1 MTLLK
6 LSRTLKGT
14 SKPDLSAIVT
24 QKEYTFKEKDLL
36 HDTICDLEIGLD
48 TLMWQEPHI
57 TTKSGPNG
65 QALVTSV
72 YDLSILPPTL
82 YKNIVTVGG
91 SMLETYMGD
100 IKENLDMDKWN
111 TKYSVTAKGNLRKLS
126 VVNDPDAKSRIIGI
140 LDYWS
145 QTALKPLHDELLR
158 IIKDKFRADCT
169 YNQGL
174 FLKYL
179 PHMEG
184 PYYSLDLKNATDSF
198 SILFQKEVLSFIK
211 SEDYSEAWA
220 DIMVGYPFKNIDP
233 TGDPV
238 YYKQGQPMGAY
249 SSWPMFSLCHHLI
262 VQMAAKKANKTLP
275 WNQYALLGDDIVL
288 TDATVV
294 EYYRQLIKSVGG
306 SFSEVKSH
314 TSLHSYELAKR
325 WIVNGTEITGAP
337 LRAFLTKEKYS
348 FLTEKVSELM
358 TRWGYMERF
367 PITVGPLKD
376 LYCILHPS
384 DLAAKWAE
392 KGYMYWLLPK
402 KQDSLQ
408 LAEHKIET
416 LSVRTLSDCIGCNKK
431 GPGFHKELWDQ
442 IISVIT
448 IESID
453 KGIRTSFDNIRTFIM
468 SNDFKGFKSGS
479 SQMPD
484 DDFIKLIPAVNVS
497 YKNVRD
503 LQLEYDELVR
513 IRYDPN
519 SKWED
524 ALNKFS
530 DLAFSPTKLFQLR
543 NNDMV
548 LIKQSKLSARLL
560 TWTDEYQKTR
570 LNNLDEDYVNPEE
583 DKQS

>member
-24 QKEYTFKEKDLL
+24 QKEYSFNEKDLL

-48 TLMWQEPHI
+48 TLMWREPHI

-91 SMLETYMGD
+91 SMLEAYMGD

-145 QTALKPLHDELLR
+145 QTALKPLHDELLK

-179 PHMEG
+179 PHMVG

-233 TGDPV
+233 AGDPV

-294 EYYRQLIKSVGG
+294 EYYQQLIKSVGG

-325 WIVNGTEITGAP
+325 WIINGTEITGAP

-358 TRWGYMERF
+358 TRW
-367 PITVGPLKD
+367 
-376 LYCILHPS
+376 
-384 DLAAKWAE
+384 
-392 KGYMYWLLPK
+392 
-402 KQDSLQ
+402 
-408 LAEHKIET
+408 
-416 LSVRTLSDCIGCNKK
+416 
-431 GPGFHKELWDQ
+431 
-442 IISVIT
+442 
-448 IESID
+448 
-453 KGIRTSFDNIRTFIM
+453 
-468 SNDFKGFKSGS
+468 
-479 SQMPD
+479 
-484 DDFIKLIPAVNVS
+484 
-497 YKNVRD
+497 
-503 LQLEYDELVR
+503 
-513 IRYDPN
+513 
-519 SKWED
+519 
-524 ALNKFS
+524 
-530 DLAFSPTKLFQLR
+530 
-543 NNDMV
+543 
-548 LIKQSKLSARLL
+548 
-560 TWTDEYQKTR
+560 
-570 LNNLDEDYVNPEE
+570 
-583 DKQS
+583 